1 MHIGHMIRTFFVG
14 AQMIFVAF
22 GALVLVPI
30 LVGFHPSIALFTAGA
45 GTLLFSFVTQ
55 QKVPVFLA
63 SSFAF
68 IAPIQFS
75 VTNFGYGATFTAL
88 ASAGLLYVCLA
99 AIIYHRGTRFL
110 ERYLPPIVTGPIII
124 VIGLSLSDV
133 AIQMAVSW
141 DGQGTYNGN
150 AAIVSAITFAVA
162 VIMVRSSKRIL
173 NVLPIILAIGAGYFI
188 CLIFGWTNLVP
199 VQQAPWFVFPWSTAK
214 EAGQFIVPSWSLQA
228 ILYMLPVAI
237 VPAIEHIGDI
247 LAICNVSKKD
257 YLKDPGLHRTMLGDG
272 LATMLAGFLGGP
284 PNTTY
289 SEVTGAVAIT
299 KAYKVIYMQIAAGLA
314 ILLAF
319 VGKLGAFLQ
328 TIPSP
333 VMGGVLILAFG
344 MIAAVGI
351 GTLMR
356 SKADFE
362 NPRTYLVVSVILVVG
377 IGDLQWTFGSFT
389 IGELGL
395 AGILG
400 IVLHRIFALGKTAQ
414 PE

>member
-1 MHIGHMIRTFFVG
+1 MHIDHPIRTFLIG

-30 LVGFHPSIALFTAGA
+30 LVGLHPSIALFTAGA
-45 GTLLFSFVTQ
+45 GTLLFSFITQ

-68 IAPIQFS
+68 IAPMQFALEQ
-75 VTNFGYGATFTAL
+75 FGYGATFTAM
-88 ASAGLLYVCLA
+88 ASAGLLYAILA
-99 AIIYHRGTRFL
+99 ALVYFRGRRFL
-110 ERYLPPIVTGPIII
+110 DTYLPPIVTGPIII

-133 AIQMAVSW
+133 AIKMAVSW
-141 DGQGTYNGN
+141 DSQGTYNGK
-150 AAIVSAITFAVA
+150 AALVSAFTFAVA
-162 VIMVRSSKRIL
+162 VLMVRARKRIL
-173 NVLPIILAIGAGYFI
+173 NVLPIILAITAGYFL
-188 CLIFGWTNLVP
+188 CLVTGWTNLVP
-199 VQQAPWFVFPWSTAK
+199 VKDAPWLVFPWSAAS
-214 EAGQFIVPSWSLQA
+214 EAGMFEAPSLSIHA

-237 VPAIEHIGDI
+237 VPAIEHVGDI
-247 LAICNVSKKD
+247 LAIGSVTKRD

-299 KAYKVIYMQIAAGLA
+299 RAFKVIYMQIAAGFA

-319 VGKLGAFLQ
+319 VGKLGALLQ
-328 TIPSP
+328 SIPKP
-333 VMGGVLILAFG
+333 VMGGVLTLVFG

-351 GTLMR
+351 GTLIR
-356 SKADFE
+356 NKADFE
-362 NPRTYLVVSVILVVG
+362 NPRNYLVVAVILVVG
-377 IGDLQWTFGSFT
+377 IGDLQWSFGSLT
-389 IGELGL
+389 IGGLGL

-400 IVLHRIFALGKTAQ
+400 ITLNRILALK
-414 PE
+414 

>member
-1 MHIGHMIRTFFVG
+1 MQVDHPVRTLFIG

-22 GALVLVPI
+22 GALVLVPV
-30 LVGFHPSIALFTAGA
+30 LVGLHPSVALFTAGA
-45 GTLLFSFVTQ
+45 GTLLFSFIT
-55 QKVPVFLA
+55 KRLVPVFLA

-75 VTNFGYGATFTAL
+75 IAKFGYGATFMAL
-88 ASAGLLYVCLA
+88 ACAGVLYTCLA
-99 AIIYHRGTRFL
+99 AIIFFKGQKIL
-110 ERYLPPIVTGPIII
+110 DKYLPPIVTGPIII

-133 AIQMAVSW
+133 AIDMAISW
-141 DGQGTYNGN
+141 DGQGTYNGK
-150 AAIVSAITFAVA
+150 AALVSAFTFSVA
-162 VIMVRSSKRIL
+162 MIMVRSSRRIL
-173 NVLPIILAIGAGYFI
+173 NVLPIILAITAGYLVCF
-188 CLIFGWTNLVP
+188 FTGWTNWGP
-199 VQQAPWFVFPWSTAK
+199 VTDAPWFIFPWSAAS
-214 EAGQFIVPSWSLQA
+214 EAGQFEIPVWSLAA

-247 LAICNVSKKD
+247 LAISNVTKKD
-257 YLKDPGLHRTMLGDG
+257 FLKEPGLHRTMLGDG
-272 LATMLAGFLGGP
+272 LATMLAGCLGGP

-299 KAYKVIYMQIAAGLA
+299 KAFKVIYMQIAACLA
-314 ILLAF
+314 ICLAF

-351 GTLMR
+351 GTLIR

-362 NPRTYLVVSVILVVG
+362 DPRTYLVVAVILIVG
-377 IGDLQWTFGSFT
+377 IGGLQWTFGSFT
-389 IGELGL
+389 IGSLGL

-400 IVLHRIFALGKTAQ
+400 ITLNRILNIGVKD
-414 PE
+414 